1 MLNKRHLWAVAIVF
15 VLLLYNS
22 QVNAFVFDGQDAY
35 GSNFNVIVLVQGLSR
50 SITYNL
56 YDVIWNDY
64 SAFHVCF
71 IVTIGAGTLS
81 IGVASAS
88 NLGENADILYST
100 IGFVGTQPIAGS
112 AYGSGRSISTSVDVP
127 EVGAGFLFTAI
138 IAAISGPDFP
148 VIMSMNFTLSPK

>member
-1 MLNKRHLWAVAIVF
+1 MHNKRRFWAVTIVCI
-15 VLLLYNS
+15 LLLYSS
-22 QVNAFVFDGQDAY
+22 QVNAYAFEDQDAY
-35 GSNFNVIVLVQGLSR
+35 GPNFNVIVLGPGLSR

-64 SAFHVCF
+64 SAFHACF
-71 IVTIGAGTLS
+71 IATIGAGTLS

-88 NLGENADILYST
+88 NLGENADIFYST
-100 IGFVGTQPIAGS
+100 VGFVNTQPIAGS

-127 EVGAGFLFTAI
+127 EVGAGFLLTAI